1 MFPGLWL
8 PHGRTYP
15 LFPQSLVVPFNF
27 LIYNQRDTIL
37 ELLESSNVE
46 GDSGLNVF
54 IQTLCENMETFQGFW
69 PSRVSTLALISLF
82 ASERPGLQGLIV
94 KGDIV
99 VDSEGKNGEWHS
111 FLLGRARCL
120 RASVI
125 MTRSKTK
132 KSTKPERGTALQP
145 CVLLVR

>member
-1 MFPGLWL
+1 MS
-8 PHGRTYP
+8 
-15 LFPQSLVVPFNF
+15 QSLVVPFNF

-99 VDSEGKNGEWHS
+99 VDSEGKNGEWH
-111 FLLGRARCL
+111 LLRPS
-120 RASVI
+120 SV
-125 MTRSKTK
+125 R
-132 KSTKPERGTALQP
+132 
-145 CVLLVR
+145 